1 MSKAQEQIKT
11 MASSVLKVCLGAFQ
25 ESSAAMPPS
34 VTTPS
39 LGNLISVTTKAVE
52 CIGLCLSEGRYN
64 LCSGTQKYLC
74 LTMPGSLCAQI
85 QCMYYHSWHL
95 HSIIAVDHA

>member
-25 ESSAAMPPS
+25 ESSTAMPPS

-39 LGNLISVTTKAVE
+39 LGNLVCVTTKAVE
-52 CIGLCLSEGRYN
+52 CIGMHWMRANTICVVGPRST
-64 LCSGTQKYLC
+64 C
-74 LTMPGSLCAQI
+74 
-85 QCMYYHSWHL
+85 
-95 HSIIAVDHA
+95 V